1 MGPSMYGMGD
11 MMSSLVRAAFKDA
24 VQTALMIAAFVAIA
38 VALVVS
44 LAFSARLSRPIA
56 RLSRPIARL
65 AAASRRIA
73 DGRYVERVPVTGEDE
88 LGKRATSFNTMTAS
102 LEATER
108 RKIELVGDMAHE
120 FRTPLTTLDGYLR
133 GSGGQ
138 GRRADRSDM
147 DPAPAR
153 DPTTRPARA
162 RPPGAMAC
170 RGSAA
175 CR

>member
-44 LAFSARLSRPIA
+44 LAFSA

-108 RKIELVGDMAHE
+108 RKIELVGDMEHE
-120 FRTPLTTLDGYLR
+120 FRTPLTTLDGYHR